1 MRAYLAGAI
10 EYAPDHGRAWR
21 ASLTPFLKSLGHSV
35 YDPVQ
40 DEKKD
45 LTDEEITNFRAWKTA
60 DLPRFQQ
67 TIRKIIAYDLDWI
80 EQRTDYIICY
90 WDEHVLK
97 GAGTQG
103 ELTFAHRL
111 GIPVY
116 LVAGMPTERISG
128 WILGC
133 STEIFSSFEQ
143 LQSYCAAHY
152 ALAATAS
159 NGQQETFSRGPH
171 TK

>member
-1 MRAYLAGAI
+1 MRAYLSGAI
-10 EYAPDHGRAWR
+10 EYAPDHGRVWR
-21 ASLTPFLKSLGHSV
+21 AAITPFLESIGHSV
-35 YDPVQ
+35 YDPVR

-45 LTDEEITNFRAWKTA
+45 LTDDELANFRAWKTA

-80 EQRTDYIICY
+80 EQKTDYIICY

-97 GAGTQG
+97 GAGTQA
-103 ELTFAHRL
+103 ELTFAYRL

-116 LVAGMPTERISG
+116 LVTAIPTERVSG

-133 STEIFSSFEQ
+133 STEVFSSFQQ
-143 LQSYCAAHY
+143 LQSFFTARY
-152 ALAATAS
+152 APLAAINS
-159 NGQQETFSRGPH
+159 HGQ
-171 TK
+171 

>member
-1 MRAYLAGAI
+1 MRAYLSGAI

-21 ASLTPFLKSLGHSV
+21 ASITPFLKSIGHGV

-40 DEKKD
+40 DEKKN
-45 LTDEEITNFRAWKTA
+45 LTDEELANFRNWKTS

-67 TIRKIIAYDLDWI
+67 TIRKIIAWDLDQI
-80 EQRTDYIICY
+80 EQRTDYVVCH

-97 GAGTQG
+97 GAGTQA
-103 ELTFAHRL
+103 ELTFAHRF

-116 LVAGMPTERISG
+116 LVAAMPIERVSG

-133 STEIFSSFEQ
+133 STEVFLSFEQ
-143 LQSYCAAHY
+143 LQSFFTTRY
-152 ALAATAS
+152 ALAATNS
-159 NGQQETFSRGPH
+159 NGHGT
-171 TK
+171 

>member
-1 MRAYLAGAI
+1 MRAYLSGAI

-21 ASLTPFLKSLGHSV
+21 AGVTPFLESIGHSV
-35 YDPVQ
+35 YDPAV
-40 DEKKD
+40 DEKKN
-45 LTDEEITNFRAWKTA
+45 LTDDERRDFREWKTK

-67 TIRKIIAYDLDWI
+67 TIRKIIAWDLDWI
-80 EQRTDYIICY
+80 EQKTDYIICY

-97 GAGTQG
+97 GAGTQA

-133 STEIFSSFEQ
+133 STEIFSSFEE
-143 LQSYCAAHY
+143 LQSFFTSQHT
-152 ALAATAS
+152 LAAANS
-159 NGQQETFSRGPH
+159 NGHRD
-171 TK
+171 